1 MPASQRPKFLFQI
14 NLRALI
20 LLTLFFCTTAHSNP
34 IIRKNDL
41 IYVISLHGMVGVVE
55 GHCKDQPFTAYS
67 LDYFLREAK
76 QNHPSIVILDI
87 SGPGGLVDEMHEMVK
102 IIYEYQLQ
110 GMRIVAFPR
119 DAFSA
124 WSTVALSCKEIIVA
138 SQSRMGAAI
147 TVIQNSAGVIIEAPV
162 KTDAVS
168 QKHEAVWQALWGSVT
183 QFTGHSNFIYEAMHV
198 QASELWW
205 SPTSGFANNGGT
217 GPGLICL
224 DDKVS
229 VCCLSGAEMIK
240 TRIAMAAIVKE
251 DLSDPKSINLRRIF
265 NLSSEG
271 SILYNNYTDIIY
283 SKPLP
288 ADVFRSTQRVKQ
300 VALHNIQKSLNS
312 LLALNF
318 EKEIV
323 QHPRAL
329 PENGMFAY
337 EMIDEPESD
346 SEVKTRI
353 SNSISKIKRG
363 LPYLSKHYFNSAI
376 VVGIREVHDWLRKA
390 TESSRH
396 GDFTGSKTH
405 IIKACR
411 LLDCLVATHQD
422 PSMGFIP

>member
-1 MPASQRPKFLFQI
+1 
-14 NLRALI
+14 
-20 LLTLFFCTTAHSNP
+20 
-34 IIRKNDL
+34 
-41 IYVISLHGMVGVVE
+41 
-55 GHCKDQPFTAYS
+55 
-67 LDYFLREAK
+67 
-76 QNHPSIVILDI
+76 
-87 SGPGGLVDEMHEMVK
+87 
-102 IIYEYQLQ
+102 
-110 GMRIVAFPR
+110 
-119 DAFSA
+119 
-124 WSTVALSCKEIIVA
+124 
-138 SQSRMGAAI
+138 
-147 TVIQNSAGVIIEAPV
+147 
-162 KTDAVS
+162 
-168 QKHEAVWQALWGSVT
+168 
-183 QFTGHSNFIYEAMHV
+183 
-198 QASELWW
+198 
-205 SPTSGFANNGGT
+205 
-217 GPGLICL
+217 
-224 DDKVS
+224 
-229 VCCLSGAEMIK
+229 
-240 TRIAMAAIVKE
+240 MAAIVKE

-271 SILYNNYTDIIY
+271 SIIYNNYTDIIY

-288 ADVFRSTQRVKQ
+288 AEVFRSTQRVKQ

>member
-1 MPASQRPKFLFQI
+1 MSVSQRPKFLFQI

-20 LLTLFFCTTAHSNP
+20 LLALFFCTTAHSNS
-34 IIRKNDL
+34 IIGKNDL

-55 GHCKDQPFTAYS
+55 GHCKDQPITAYS

-76 QNHPSIVILDI
+76 EKHPSVVILDI
-87 SGPGGLVDEMHEMVK
+87 SGPGGSVDEMHAMVK

-119 DAFSA
+119 EAFSA

-138 SQSRMGAAI
+138 AQSRMGAAI
-147 TVIQNSAGVIIEAPV
+147 PVIQGNAGVMIEAPV

-198 QASELWW
+198 QESELWW

-217 GPGLICL
+217 GTGLICF

-229 VCCLSGAEMIK
+229 VCCLSGAEMLK
-240 TRIAMAAIVKE
+240 TRIAMAAIDKE
-251 DLSDPKSINLRRIF
+251 DLSDAKSINLRRIF

-271 SILYNNYTDIIY
+271 VIIYNNYTDIIY

-288 ADVFRSTQRVKQ
+288 AEIYRSTQRVKQ
-300 VALHNIQKSLNS
+300 TAFHNMQISINL

-323 QHPRAL
+323 KHPRAL

-346 SEVKTRI
+346 SELKTRI
-353 SNSISKIKRG
+353 TNSISKIKSG
-363 LPYLSKHYFNSAI
+363 LPHLSKHYFNAAI
-376 VVGIREVHDWLRKA
+376 IVGIREAHDWLRKA

-396 GDFTGSKTH
+396 GEFTTAK
-405 IIKACR
+405 IFINKACL
-411 LLDCLVATHQD
+411 LLDCLVSTHQD